1 MKKLYSI
8 LFLLIIFISGQL
20 YAKGELPFALSAT
33 ITGGI
38 TVCQGASSP
47 IATFTGSGGTAPYTF
62 TYIVTGSTSATLTST
77 SGGNTA
83 ILSVPVNS
91 VGTFTYEITSVS
103 DSAGA
108 TQNITGQTTVFTVSS
123 ATITGPVSGCIG
135 TDVQFT
141 AVTQPATGTILWQS
155 SDPAVATISATGLVH
170 PVAAGT
176 TTITLN
182 VGNGCTK
189 TQTFTVGSVINA
201 DFTFNNNV
209 CSADNVVFASTI
221 TGGTAPY
228 TYSWNFGDAK
238 TSLVANPSHNFVA
251 IGCATQTFNVTL
263 LVTDASGCT
272 KSIQKQVTVKQKPH
286 AELQD
291 FGTNPFSNC
300 DNNPT
305 TANPSYTI
313 TVHNASTDIGCT
325 TGYIVNWGDGSPT
338 QPITNQ
344 LTHTYTQLGSFPL
357 TLIAT
362 GTNGCT
368 NTVVYDVAN
377 QSNPAGSLGTSG
389 NTIGCAP
396 LNVGFQIGAWE
407 LNSPGTQYVLTF
419 GDGQSVTMQQS
430 DFASTTPGQSY
441 TVMHEYT
448 TSSCPG
454 SGSYVASLAVKNLC
468 STTPYTAGSVQVRVK
483 PLPAFTLP
491 ASGACAQQS
500 ITFTNTTVSG
510 YGSNC
515 NGSASYTWNFGDPSG
530 TNNTVTVNNTPTPP
544 NGVHTFSAP
553 GTYTVSLSV
562 TNTCGTE
569 VITRDVCIDGVIT
582 PAFTLDKAVACT
594 SDIVKVLT
602 RTATLP
608 NNAAPACPIAYE
620 WTVPVN
626 LYQPTNCGT
635 TPSWAFTNGTNA
647 TSEKPEFIFY
657 GSGTYT
663 IRLRA
668 TNACGS
674 YLVTKTVVVK
684 RPASATVADITNQC
698 FAPAVTINPVA
709 TIINCG
715 TTPPTYAWSFPGGTP
730 ATSSAAT
737 PSVIYA
743 TSGVKTF
750 TLIVTN
756 ECGPSATVTKSFT
769 IFPELVVNAGPD
781 ITICPTVGQTITGSV
796 TGGSGSG
803 YQYLWTPATG
813 LSATNI
819 LNPVATPTATTI
831 YTLSSMDTNNC
842 TITDQV
848 TVTVNAITPG
858 TIAASQTVCAGSG
871 VSPVPFTETVAATA
885 PGAITYQWQNSI
897 DNVTFTDIT
906 SATGITYT
914 PPTITG
920 LMYYR
925 RLVIS
930 TIGTMECRVPG
941 NVVSVGINSITPAV
955 FATNFTIC
963 TGGTISFTPTTAATG
978 SGTLSYTWEQSVD
991 NITFT
996 AAGNPAGFS
1005 PTQTTYYRQIAT
1017 STVNTVVCSATSN
1030 VITVTVVPPPT
1041 ITAEPIA
1048 TQTVCKDALTTPLT
1062 VTVTGGPVSAAG
1074 YTYKWFRNTT
1084 NSTTGG
1090 VEVANV
1096 ISTNTTNSFTP
1107 PSATVVTLYYYCIV
1121 STGQLACS
1129 DTSIIAQV
1137 IVSPAPTFTTQPA
1150 SQQLC
1155 QGQTPNA
1162 LTVAYTNGT
1171 GTPVYK
1177 WFKSFS
1183 NDVVGGVE
1191 ISGASAASYQPITLS
1206 TDPDTVYYFARI
1218 EFNSGGCSLITSNI
1232 AAVTVSTPPF
1242 VTPQA
1247 ILICSNDTAFAGFRP
1262 LNAGGNTVPV
1272 NSQFIWSI
1280 VGATPTGLQN
1290 YTTQGVF
1297 QDSFKPQ
1304 PALINTTALPITVK
1318 YQVTPKSGACP
1329 GAPFELTVTINPKA
1343 VISNSS
1349 AAICN
1354 GTQYSTTPTGTIPAG
1369 TTYTWTFTDNTNVTG
1384 ELAETT
1390 GAPTFTSGI
1399 LTNTTA
1405 APQAVVYTVTPLSPQ
1420 GNCAGTAFTVTV
1432 TVNPSIS
1439 ATAVTSN
1446 YNGYQLSSAGAS
1458 DGSIDIT
1465 PTGASGNYQYLWT
1478 YPDGTTH
1485 AATQDLSN
1493 LSQEGDYILVITDAN
1508 GVCPPFTI
1516 RVTITAPLPL
1526 LISITGTTDLICF
1539 GASNGNVE
1547 VTIDTPSIAPFDFV
1561 IKKIN
1566 TDGSTSTVETVTNSN
1581 NLSYIFNNLT
1591 AGSYRVEVIDANN
1604 HVEFINAAVNQP
1616 SEITAVVTKTDE
1628 TCYDA
1633 ENGTISLAISG
1644 GTLPYQDPAITWNDF
1659 ATGPIRT
1666 GLAAGTYI
1674 ATITDANMCTKI
1686 VNVVINHAP
1695 LFTVNPVVTQISCHG
1710 ANDGKIVLNFS
1721 GGVSPI
1727 DFEWTDSPTA
1737 GTSRSNLKAGTY
1749 TVVIRDG
1756 QPCEIRRSFIIVEP
1770 AELIIGGNV
1779 TQPVECNNA
1788 FSGAIDLIPAGGTPP
1803 YSIQWTGTVN
1813 STDEDLTN
1821 ITSGTYLATVTDA
1834 HGCNTSRQFTL
1845 ARPNPLNVT
1854 VNSTVSPDCKN
1865 GTVVQVNTA
1874 LATGGV
1880 PPYNYTW
1887 STGTTSGINNQN
1899 MTTNENGTVLVTV
1912 TDSKGCTANTIFMV
1926 KTEQLGRPSF
1936 TVDSYASGTY
1946 SLFSIMDP
1954 IQFTNTSK
1962 GDYTAVSWDFGDGS
1976 VSDEENPQHT
1986 YMREGTYIII
1996 QTVTYPYGCVVTVRM
2011 QIVIEKGYDVMIPN
2025 AFTPNGDG
2033 INDTFG
2039 LQFRGAKSVE
2049 LNVYDTWGSMIYH
2062 EKGETIKGWDG
2073 NLKGKPAENG
2083 NYLYKISVVTFYG
2096 IQVPFEGPFTLI
2108 K

>member
-62 TYIVTGSTSATLTST
+62 TYTVSGGANQTIVSSGSTSIATLPISTSVIGTQIIAIVNVVDSSAATETLTGVSTTFIINAIPVASFTSPSSINCANIPVQFNSTST
-77 SGGNTA
+77 
-83 ILSVPVNS
+83 
-91 VGTFTYEITSVS
+91 
-103 DSAGA
+103 
-108 TQNITGQTTVFTVSS
+108 
-123 ATITGPVSGCIG
+123 
-135 TDVQFT
+135 
-141 AVTQPATGTILWQS
+141 
-155 SDPAVATISATGLVH
+155 
-170 PVAAGT
+170 
-176 TTITLN
+176 
-182 VGNGCTK
+182 
-189 TQTFTVGSVINA
+189 
-201 DFTFNNNV
+201 
-209 CSADNVVFASTI
+209 
-221 TGGTAPY
+221 
-228 TYSWNFGDAK
+228 
-238 TSLVANPSHNFVA
+238 
-251 IGCATQTFNVTL
+251 
-263 LVTDASGCT
+263 
-272 KSIQKQVTVKQKPH
+272 
-286 AELQD
+286 
-291 FGTNPFSNC
+291 
-300 DNNPT
+300 
-305 TANPSYTI
+305 
-313 TVHNASTDIGCT
+313 
-325 TGYIVNWGDGSPT
+325 
-338 QPITNQ
+338 
-344 LTHTYTQLGSFPL
+344 
-357 TLIAT
+357 
-362 GTNGCT
+362 
-368 NTVVYDVAN
+368 
-377 QSNPAGSLGTSG
+377 
-389 NTIGCAP
+389 
-396 LNVGFQIGAWE
+396 
-407 LNSPGTQYVLTF
+407 
-419 GDGQSVTMQQS
+419 
-430 DFASTTPGQSY
+430 
-441 TVMHEYT
+441 
-448 TSSCPG
+448 
-454 SGSYVASLAVKNLC
+454 
-468 STTPYTAGSVQVRVK
+468 
-483 PLPAFTLP
+483 
-491 ASGACAQQS
+491 
-500 ITFTNTTVSG
+500 
-510 YGSNC
+510 GSNLI
-515 NGSASYTWNFGDPSG
+515 YTWNFGNPDSGTANISTEQNPSHVFVATGNGTQIFTIKLTVKDSLGQCQGEITQTITSKQLPDPTLNGTGFSNFNNRPIFKQCNSTASLFTFANSSTTPTTNLNYIIEWGDSSPNFTASNWTTTTHTYSVGFWTLTYTISG
-530 TNNTVTVNNTPTPP
+530 QNGCNIVKTYDVFVGLNPAVSLGNPGNTDICNNLNALNFPITGTENNPPGTIYTISFNDGTSPVIFNHPPPSSIPHTFPISSCGTTSSNGTTTYPNSFSANITAVNPCGESSVGVVPIRVSAPPLANFTVPSSNNCVNTPVCFTNTSTGSSEINGSVCDGTPKLIWSITPSNGVTLDSGTYGNTFGSTDSALWTSGSMTICLKFSMPGVYTIKMIAANRCAQSEVTKTVCITALPVSIFTLNSNEVCKSPTSIVTATNNTVNPSDPTGCPMTYLWTVTLPTAQNPS
-544 NGVHTFSAP
+544 NGDCYEAFSSSSYAFV
-553 GTYTVSLSV
+553 GSTSNS
-562 TNTCGTE
+562 
-569 VITRDVCIDGVIT
+569 TRD
-582 PAFTLDKAVACT
+582 AKF
-594 SDIVKVLT
+594 
-602 RTATLP
+602 
-608 NNAAPACPIAYE
+608 
-620 WTVPVN
+620 
-626 LYQPTNCGT
+626 
-635 TPSWAFTNGTNA
+635 
-647 TSEKPEFIFY
+647 EFY
-657 GSGTYT
+657 KSGTYRIT
-663 IRLRA
+663 LRV
-668 TNACGS
+668 TNSCGFQEVS
-674 YLVTKTVVVK
+674 KTVVVK

-819 LNPVATPTATTI
+819 LNPVATPATTTI

-920 LMYYR
+920 LMYYT

-941 NVVSVGINSITPAV
+941 NVVSVGINSITPAA

-1084 NSTTGG
+1084 NSTTDG

-1191 ISGASAASYQPITLS
+1191 ISGASTASYQPITLS

-1280 VGATPTGLQN
+1280 VGATPAGLQN
-1290 YTTQGVF
+1290 YITQGVF

-1485 AATQDLSN
+1485 ASTQDLSN

-1516 RVTITAPLPL
+1516 IVTITAPLPL

-1539 GASNGNVE
+1539 GASNGNIE
-1547 VTIDTPSIAPFDFV
+1547 VSIDTPSIAPFDFV

-1591 AGSYRVEVIDANN
+1591 AGNYRVEVIDANN

-1659 ATGPIRT
+1659 ATGPTRT

-1756 QPCEIRRSFIIVEP
+1756 QPCEIKRSFIIVEP

-1779 TQPVECNNA
+1779 IQPVECNNA

-1912 TDSKGCTANTIFMV
+1912 TDSKGCTANTVFTV

-2049 LNVYDTWGSMIYH
+2049 LNVYDTWGSMIYY

-2096 IQVPFEGPFTLI
+2096 IEVPFEGPFTLI